1 MRRIAVEEAF
11 ITQEILDPWNLILEA
26 GSVGEPGFKKMGETI
41 LPDSPDTHLM
51 HERLLDLGEL
61 RIRDMDDA
69 GIDTQ
74 VISLTAPGVQILSNT
89 LAVG

>member
-51 HERLLDLGEL
+51 NERLLDLGEL